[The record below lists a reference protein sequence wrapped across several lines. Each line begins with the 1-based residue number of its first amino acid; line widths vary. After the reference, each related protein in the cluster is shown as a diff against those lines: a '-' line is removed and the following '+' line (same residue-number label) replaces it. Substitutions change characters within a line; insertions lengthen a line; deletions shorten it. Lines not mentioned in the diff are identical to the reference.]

1 MTAIAG
7 PRVQLP
13 GGGANPIV
21 DMAGDRPHNDT
32 DWIAFFS
39 VLQMVAF
46 ASTRS
51 GTTAQR
57 PTSATHGR
65 WIGMPYFDNSLGKP
79 IWLKSINTDVWVDGT
94 GTPV

>member
-7 PRVQLP
+7 PRVQMP
-13 GGGANPIV
+13 GGGGNPLV
-21 DMAGDRPHNDT
+21 DVSDNRAHNDT

-57 PTSATHGR
+57 PTSATAGR
-65 WIGMPYFDNSLGKP
+65 WIGMPYFDTSLGKP
-79 IWLKSINTDVWVDGT
+79 IWLKSINTDVWVDAT
-94 GTPV
+94 GGAV